1 MATIGKLAR
10 QINELCG
17 TCNSMVRL
25 VSSAKNLESILDSA
39 MKTKRFIEKFKR
51 DNKQIAT
58 WFEDVIRGYLAQRG
72 WFVAGS
78 LYRSQYQAL
87 KKAIEQGKEAEI
99 EDFMMQHVR
108 SITNHTAF
116 DADAKWPHRRGILAD
131 AFDAHSKK
139 LYTLSVPVM
148 LAQADGMA
156 LDIFG
161 AFLFTDGKGKI
172 AKKAKAIIEG
182 QIAQRPLAKSFL
194 GLLLDGSGLRVSTEK
209 RDNLKAVGLS
219 WSPLNRHG
227 VLHGIDCDYPKEC
240 NSLRAIALI
249 DFLNWVH
256 GITPKQDIS

>member
-1 MATIGKLAR
+1 MATIRKLAR

-25 VSSAKNLESILDSA
+25 VSSAKNLESILNSA
-39 MKTKRFIEKFKR
+39 MKTKNFIEKFKR

-58 WFEDVIRGYLAQRG
+58 WFEDVIRSYLAQRG

-78 LYRSQYQAL
+78 LYTSQYQAL

-108 SITNHTAF
+108 SITNHTASG
-116 DADAKWPHRRGILAD
+116 ADAKWPHRRAILAD

-139 LYTLSVPVM
+139 LYTLSVPIM

-156 LDIFG
+156 LEILG
-161 AFLFTDGKGKI
+161 AFLFTNKKGKI
-172 AKKAKAIIEG
+172 VEKAKEMIEG
-182 QIAQRPLAKSFL
+182 EFEQRSLAKSFL
-194 GLLLDGSGLRVSTEK
+194 GLLIETSGLRISTDE
-209 RDNLKAVGLS
+209 RDNQNAKGLS
-219 WSPLNRHG
+219 VSPLNRHG